1 MLDALKA
8 GLEQADREL
17 ARRFAEG
24 EPVDALVAGR
34 ARAVEQWLIAA
45 WEQMMPAT
53 TGAALVAVGG
63 FGRGELHPHS
73 DVDLMILVADAAPD
87 AALRRSIEA
96 FFTLLWDAGL
106 YLGHSVRTPAQCEE
120 EARADVA
127 IATNLMESRLL
138 AGVARLFEEMRRRT
152 RAPNI
157 CPGPE
162 FFEAKFHEQAE
173 RHARFNDTAYK
184 LEPNIKEG
192 PGGLRDIQMISWVC
206 KRHFQADS
214 LHALVEHGFLT
225 EAEYADLYA
234 GQQFLWRLRFALHLL
249 AGRGEDRLLF
259 DYQREIA
266 RLLGFGESSGSNA
279 AVEAFMQHYYRVVMQ
294 LERLNETLL
303 QLFREQLLGD
313 GRRGE
318 TLGAHYLLRAGYL
331 DVQDPKLFERRPEA
345 MLDMFVLLAKRPDI
359 SGVRATLIRLVR
371 DNVHRIDE
379 DLRQSRPV
387 LDAFLEL
394 LRQPQGVYSQ
404 LQRMNRYGVLAALL
418 PAFARIT
425 GRMQFDLFH
434 VYTVDQH
441 ILFVIRNL
449 RRFAHGKY
457 AGEFPHMAGLFREVD
472 KPELLYLAALFHDI
486 AKGRGGDHSELGARD
501 AREFCTRLGL
511 PEADCD
517 TVAWLVKQHLLMS
530 QTAQRKDI
538 ADPEIVAEFVATV
551 QTTER
556 LVLLYLLTVA
566 DIAATSPKLWN
577 GWKAGL
583 LHDLYTC
590 SRAMLEG
597 DEAAVT
603 DRAAQRART
612 RSAARDRLLGQGFG
626 ANHIESFWDHLP
638 GSAFQ
643 RLSQGQLA
651 WATAAVL
658 AAPDQHR
665 AVVAVRARPDLGISE
680 VLVSAPDY
688 TGLFASTTSVL
699 DEMGLNVLAA
709 RVFTT
714 SDERSFDLFQV
725 MDSHGRPMPE
735 SDAQVLAEKLCPV
748 LEGKRVLA
756 PLQRPLPRRLRHF
769 VIEPQVRFGTGRGDT
784 VTELEVVCSDRP
796 GILSQLAAALVAC
809 EISIHDAMIATFGE
823 RVEDTFLVTDREHR
837 LLDETQQQALAAA
850 IREKLEASETT
861 RERP

>member
-17 ARRFAEG
+17 ARRFAAG

-45 WEQMMPAT
+45 WAEMLPPSED
-53 TGAALVAVGG
+53 AALVAVGG
-63 FGRGELHPHS
+63 LGRGELHPHS
-73 DVDLMILVADAAPD
+73 DVDLMILVADPSPG
-87 AALRRSIEA
+87 AALRQSIEA

-106 YLGHSVRTPAQCEE
+106 HLGHSVRTPEQCEE
-120 EARADVA
+120 EACADVA

-138 AGVARLFEEMRRRT
+138 AGAAPLFLEMRRRT
-152 RAPNI
+152 DPPGTW
-157 CPGPE
+157 PGPE
-162 FFEAKFHEQAE
+162 FFEAKFREQAE
-173 RHARFNDTAYK
+173 RHARFNDTAYR

-214 LHALVEHGFLT
+214 LHTLVEHGFLT
-225 EAEYADLYA
+225 EPEYAELYA

-259 DYQREIA
+259 DYQREAA
-266 RLLGFGESSGSNA
+266 RLLGFGESDPSNA
-279 AVEAFMQHYYRVVMQ
+279 AVEAFMQHYYRLVMQ

-318 TLGAHYLLRAGYL
+318 MLGAHYLLRAGYL
-331 DVQDPKLFERRPEA
+331 DVQDPGLFAQRPEA
-345 MLDMFVLLAKRPDI
+345 LVEMFVLLAKRPDI
-359 SGVRATLIRLVR
+359 AGVRATLIRLVR
-371 DNVHRIDE
+371 DNVHRMDAA
-379 DLRQSRPV
+379 LRQSRPV

-418 PAFARIT
+418 PVFARIT

-434 VYTVDQH
+434 AYTVDQH

-449 RRFAHGKY
+449 RRFAYGKH
-457 AGEFPHMAGLFREVD
+457 AGEFPGMAELFRDVD

-486 AKGRGGDHSELGARD
+486 AKGRGGDHSELGAQD
-501 AREFCTRLGL
+501 ARDFCAQLRL
-511 PEADCD
+511 PQADCA
-517 TVAWLVKQHLLMS
+517 TIAWLVEQHLLMS

-538 ADPEIVAEFVATV
+538 ADPEIVAAFAAAVAS
-551 QTTER
+551 TER
-556 LVLLYLLTVA
+556 LVLLYLLTAA

-583 LHDLYTC
+583 LRELYTA

-603 DRAAQRART
+603 DRAQRRART
-612 RSAARDRLLGQGFG
+612 RSAARDRLLSQGFE
-626 ANHIESFWDHLP
+626 ADRIETFWDCLP
-638 GSAFQ
+638 DSAFQ

-651 WATAAVL
+651 WATAVVL
-658 AAPDQHR
+658 GAKDRQR

-709 RVFTT
+709 RIFTS
-714 SDERSFDLFQV
+714 SDQRSFDLFQV
-725 MDSHGRPMPE
+725 MDAHGRPMPE
-735 SDAQVLAEKLCPV
+735 SDGQVLTEKLGFV
-748 LEGKRVLA
+748 LDGKQVLA

-769 VIEPQVRFGTGRGDT
+769 VIEPQLHFDTGRGGT
-784 VTELEVVCSDRP
+784 VTELEVICSDRP

-809 EISIHDAMIATFGE
+809 EINIHDAMIATFGE
-823 RVEDTFLVTDREHR
+823 RVEDTFLITDSAQG
-837 LLDETQQQALAAA
+837 LLDERQQQQLAAA
-850 IREKLEASETT
+850 IREKLEDREETQGT
-861 RERP
+861 